1 MAARASRLRAAAGAL
16 AALALAG
23 CGSAAL
29 DQRRAALSGLIGRP
43 ETEAVRALGVPET
56 SYALGDARVLVWQQT
71 EAWRVPGAPGIPGW
85 ASFRCTTSVV
95 VRRGLVSSFD
105 LRGNGCAG

>member
-1 MAARASRLRAAAGAL
+1 MLAALGAL
-16 AALALAG
+16 ALSG

-29 DQRRAALSGLIGRP
+29 DQRRAALSALIGRP
-43 ETEAVRALGVPET
+43 EAEAVRALGVPET
-56 SYALGDARVLVWQQT
+56 SYPLGDAKVLVRGQSET
-71 EAWRVPGAPGIPGW
+71 WRVPGAPGIPGW
-85 ASFRCTTSVV
+85 ATFRCTTSVV

>member
-1 MAARASRLRAAAGAL
+1 MAARASRVRAAI
-16 AALALAG
+16 AALAVLAIAG

-29 DQRRAALSGLIGRP
+29 DQRRAALSTLIGQP
-43 ETEAVRALGVPET
+43 EAAAVQALGVPET
-56 SYALGDARVLVWQQT
+56 SYALGDARVLVWRQH

-85 ASFRCTTSVV
+85 ASFSCTTSLL